1 MENTQKWYVYMHT
14 NKINNKKY
22 IGITGLKR
30 YWDRWRSD
38 GSGYKTQVFGRAID
52 KYGWENFEIRLP
64 QSH

>member
-38 GSGYKTQVFGRAID
+38 GSGYKTQIC
-52 KYGWENFEIRLP
+52 
-64 QSH
+64 